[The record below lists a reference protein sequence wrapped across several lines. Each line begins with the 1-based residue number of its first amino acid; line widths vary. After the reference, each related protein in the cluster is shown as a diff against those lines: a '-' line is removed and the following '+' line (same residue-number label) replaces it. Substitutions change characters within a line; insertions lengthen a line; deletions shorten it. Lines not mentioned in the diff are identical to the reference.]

1 MELEEVVLRGQ
12 LQVLV
17 SSMALALTVAVIALL
32 FTSIYA
38 YTSNYRIVVRG
49 GNVYD
54 VLREK
59 PYWSACSLADE
70 LLTRLNAIQVSVNI
84 TEYKLTGG
92 VSLVRSENCTA
103 SVESRSG
110 SGYTLSYVYSIG
122 TIYGTVIKYGVRVIY

>member
-1 MELEEVVLRGQ
+1 MRGQ

-17 SSMALALTVAVIALL
+17 SSMALALMVVVITLL

-38 YTSNYRIVVRG
+38 YTSSYRVVVRG
-49 GNVYD
+49 SNVYD
-54 VLREK
+54 VLNEK

-70 LLTRLNAIQVSVNI
+70 LLTRLNAVQVSVNI
-84 TEYKLTGG
+84 TEYKLTGN

-110 SGYTLSYVYSIG
+110 SGYTVSYAYTVG
-122 TIYGTVIKYGVRVIY
+122 TIYGTVIKYGVGVIY